1 MADSSVLGGRTDAP
15 EETDAPEKVDASA
28 DQIRSRGPILAS
40 VVEWSSRV
48 LLTLALG
55 VGIFGVT
62 RVWWSAVPM
71 WKDEASIANNLRR
84 SFLQLTGHLTY
95 DQVAPVGWLWLEKLL
110 LEVVGPDDR
119 VLRFL
124 PYLGA
129 LTVLCLGAFIA
140 RQAIG
145 RFAAVAVALML
156 AFAPSLLVYAG
167 ETKQYAW
174 EAAIALALLVLGAW
188 AHRAIRWQGWAA
200 VPRSWRAVLWVAATG
215 VAVFVSFS
223 AILVTAAVT
232 AALLCLHAARR
243 AWADLGW
250 QAGLSV
256 PAGLT
261 AAFLVYRRH
270 RYSFYPG
277 QTDYF
282 RGGTAPE
289 GAGPREMLDWLPFMW
304 SKFIDAPMGWRL
316 GWLVLLLMV
325 AGLVALWWRSRVWAV
340 MLLMVFVCGVGGG
353 AVRGFPVVSRPA
365 IYLIAPTILLV
376 VAAVDGLVRVSAGL
390 IQRGQATP
398 WFRLPATVA
407 AALAV
412 AAAVGVGMVA
422 APGAETAAKE
432 IAHPLGKDALR
443 EGLRD
448 ISGKVQ
454 PGDVV
459 LVYYFGNAV
468 TKWYRP
474 YLDLGPAVHHVRLC
488 RPTTPV
494 EKQLAFYEKLAG
506 AKRVFYVEGQLNAT
520 TPKDH
525 FELALQ
531 LFDSI
536 GTVVE
541 QHDGRGDRI
550 GPHSW
555 ALIELEPFQPTL
567 RPMTGDEPCLESY

>member
-1 MADSSVLGGRTDAP
+1 MADSSVLTNRTDTP
-15 EETDAPEKVDASA
+15 ERVDASA
-28 DQIRSRGPILAS
+28 DRSRSRGPALAG
-40 VVEWSSRV
+40 VVEWSYRV
-48 LLTLALG
+48 LLVLALG

-119 VLRFL
+119 VLRIL

-145 RFAAVAVALML
+145 RFAAVAVVVML
-156 AFAPSLLVYAG
+156 AFAPTLLVYAG

-174 EAAIALALLVLGAW
+174 EAAIALVLLVLGAW
-188 AHRAIRWQGWAA
+188 AHQAIRWQGWAA
-200 VPRSWRAVLWVAATG
+200 ALRSWPAAAWVAVTG

-232 AALLCLHAARR
+232 MALLCLHAARR

-250 QAGLSV
+250 QAGLSL

-261 AAFLVYRRH
+261 AAFLVSWRR
-270 RYSFYPG
+270 RFSFYPD

-282 RGGTAPE
+282 VGGTAPE
-289 GAGPREMLDWLPFMW
+289 GAGPREILDWLPFMW
-304 SKFIDAPMGWRL
+304 SKFIAAPMGWRL

-325 AGLVALWWRSRVWAV
+325 AGVAALWWRSRVWAV
-340 MLLMVFVCGVGGG
+340 MLLMVFACGVGGG

-376 VAAVDGLVRVSAGL
+376 VAAVDGLVRVSARLFQHGK
-390 IQRGQATP
+390 AMS
-398 WFRLPATVA
+398 WYHLPAAVA
-407 AALAV
+407 AGLAV
-412 AAAVGVGMVA
+412 AAAVGVGVIA
-422 APGAETAAKE
+422 GPGAEKAAKE

-443 EGLRD
+443 DALRD

-459 LVYYFGNAV
+459 LVYYFGNPV

-494 EKQLAFYEKLAG
+494 EKQVAFFENIAG

-520 TPKDH
+520 TRKDH
-525 FELALQ
+525 FEVTLR

-550 GPHSW
+550 GPNSW
-555 ALIELEPFQPTL
+555 ALVELEPFQPTL
-567 RPMTGDEPCLESY
+567 RPMTGDEPCLEAY

>member
-1 MADSSVLGGRTDAP
+1 MADSSVLDSRTDAP
-15 EETDAPEKVDASA
+15 ERVDASA
-28 DQIRSRGPILAS
+28 GRIRSRGPVLAS

-48 LLTLALG
+48 LLVLALG
-55 VGIFGVT
+55 VGVFGVT

-140 RQAIG
+140 RRAIG
-145 RFAAVAVALML
+145 RFAAVAVAVML

-167 ETKQYAW
+167 ETKQYDW
-174 EAAIALALLVLGAW
+174 EAGIALVLLVLGAW
-188 AHRAIRWQGWAA
+188 AHQAIRWQGWASA
-200 VPRSWRAVLWVAATG
+200 RRSWPAAAWVTVTG

-232 AALLCLHAARR
+232 MALLCLHAARR
-243 AWADLGW
+243 AWADLAW
-250 QAGLSV
+250 QAGLSL

-261 AAFLVYRRH
+261 AAFLVTWRH
-270 RYSFYPG
+270 RFSFYPD

-282 RGGTAPE
+282 VGGTAPE
-289 GAGPREMLDWLPFMW
+289 GAGLPEILDWLPFMW
-304 SKFIDAPMGWRL
+304 SRFVTAPMGWRF

-325 AGLVALWWRSRVWAV
+325 AGLVALWWRNRVWAV
-340 MLLMVFVCGVGGG
+340 LLLMVFACGVGGG
-353 AVRGFPVVSRPA
+353 ALRGFPVVSRPA

-390 IQRGQATP
+390 FRRGRATP
-398 WFRLPATVA
+398 WYHLPAAVA

-412 AAAVGVGMVA
+412 AAAVGVGTIA
-422 APGAETAAKE
+422 GPGAETAAKE
-432 IAHPLGKDALR
+432 IAQPLGKDALR
-443 EGLRD
+443 DALRD
-448 ISGKVQ
+448 ISGKVR

-459 LVYYFGNAV
+459 LVYYFGNPV

-474 YLDLGPAVHHVRLC
+474 YLDLGPAVYHVRLC

-494 EKQLAFYEKLAG
+494 EKQMAVYEKIAG

-520 TPKDH
+520 TRKDH
-525 FELALQ
+525 FEVTLR

-555 ALIELEPFQPTL
+555 ALVELEPFQPTP
-567 RPMTGDEPCLESY
+567 RPMTGDEPCLEIY